1 MFCRK
6 TYYTPEMQSGFR
18 KMHGTQSALL
28 KVSND
33 IASSL
38 DQSMHTALILLDQSK
53 AFDVVNHELL
63 LAKLHY
69 IGLAL
74 GH

>member
-1 MFCRK
+1 
-6 TYYTPEMQSGFR
+6 
-18 KMHGTQSALL
+18 MHGTQSAIL
-28 KVSND
+28 KASND

-38 DQSMHTALILLDQSK
+38 DQSMRTAVILLDQSK

-69 IGLAL
+69 IGMR
-74 GH
+74 H